1 MVSLMA
7 LWLPILLSAVAA
19 FIASSLVHM
28 VLGYHKTD
36 FARVPDEDSATAALR
51 SLNIPPGDYMM
62 PWAASNDAMKDPAF
76 LDRMRS
82 GPNVVMTVLP
92 AGLFSMGKLLGQWF
106 VYCLVVSL
114 FAGYVAS
121 RTLGPGAPYMSVFR
135 IAGTVAFAGY
145 TLALWQNV
153 IWYSKSTTTTTKS
166 TFDGLVYALLTGGVF
181 GWLWP

>member
-1 MVSLMA
+1 MVSLMS

-19 FIASSLVHM
+19 FIASSISHM

-36 FARVPDEDSATAALR
+36 FARVPDENAVTTALR
-51 SLNIPPGDYMM
+51 AVSIPPGDYMI
-62 PWAASNDAMKDPAF
+62 PWAASTEDPAF
-76 LDRMRS
+76 LERMKT

-92 AGLFSMGKLLGQWF
+92 SGLFDMGKLLGQWF

-166 TFDGLVYALLTGGVF
+166 TFDGLIYALLTGGVF